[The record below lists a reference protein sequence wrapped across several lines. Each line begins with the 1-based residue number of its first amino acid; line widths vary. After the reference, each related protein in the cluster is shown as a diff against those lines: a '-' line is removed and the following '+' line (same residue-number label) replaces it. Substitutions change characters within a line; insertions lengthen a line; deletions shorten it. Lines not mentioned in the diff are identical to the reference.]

1 MDQVGVESLARFR
14 STRSWQLE
22 QHLEIRASL
31 NHLEDEGNQFT
42 LTTPRQARFQGLN
55 LLERLWFVQPGQEQ
69 GSGVFAPTT
78 SSHRAGAMTRHD
90 AFQTQAYLYPVRLWL

>member
-1 MDQVGVESLARFR
+1 MDQVGVQSIAGLKA
-14 STRSWQLE
+14 TWSWQLE
-22 QHLEIRASL
+22 QHLQVRVSP
-31 NHLEDEGNQFT
+31 NHLENQGNEFA
-42 LTTPRQARFQGLN
+42 LAASCQARFQVLN

-90 AFQTQAYLYPVRLWL
+90 AFQT